1 MNKAGIIEFM
11 TNLTL
16 TTPLEVWEDGTI
28 RFENSRVTLDVI
40 VQQFKTGATAEED
53 FPSLRLREIYAA
65 LAFYLDQTETVEDYL
80 KKQASEAQETVEF
93 IERNLP
99 TDALRASIRARQ
111 RELQIN

>member
-1 MNKAGIIEFM
+1 M

-40 VQQFKTGATAEED
+40 VRQFKTGATAEQIQED
-53 FPSLRLREIYAA
+53 FSSLGLREIYAA
-65 LAFYLDQTETVEDYL
+65 LAFYLEQTDYVEDYL
-80 KKQASEAQETVEF
+80 QKQKSEVRETTKF

-99 TDALRASIRARQ
+99 TENLRASIRARQ
-111 RELQIN
+111 RELTKR